1 VNFCAFC
8 KDATAYAYRAQTAHL
23 IAQAQAAHAAALIEA
38 RNDFD
43 ANEQERIAAL
53 RRMCAGDVRAITRM
67 LDGVLPMEL
76 PVDCRVAFTVHS
88 ASAISLDLEL
98 PEPSVLP
105 QTEAKLL
112 ASGKVAYKENPARR
126 LQEQYVRLIAGLALG
141 YASEVM
147 LNVPTCQVV
156 EVRGPK
162 NLIEPSL
169 GVAQNR
175 LVFGVKMDYPTLK
188 PMTMPDIDPVAALR
202 HFPHRINL
210 DRSRGLLPL

>member
-1 VNFCAFC
+1 
-8 KDATAYAYRAQTAHL
+8 
-23 IAQAQAAHAAALIEA
+23 
-38 RNDFD
+38 
-43 ANEQERIAAL
+43 
-53 RRMCAGDVRAITRM
+53 MGAGDVREVARM
-67 LDGVLPMEL
+67 LDEVLPL
-76 PVDCRVAFTVHS
+76 DHPVDCRVAFTLHS

-112 ASGKVAYKENPARR
+112 ASGKVAYKEKPARR
-126 LQEQYVRLIAGLALG
+126 LQEQYVRLIAGLALR

-147 LNVPTCQVV
+147 LNVPTCQAV
-156 EVRGPK
+156 EVRGRR
-162 NLIEPSL
+162 NLIELSL

-175 LVFGVKMDYPTLK
+175 LVFEVKMDYPTLK